1 VSRVTAAVV
10 LTLRFLAQVVAS
22 GLATAWLIVAGP
34 RALHPGLVSYIYA
47 PMSER
52 GALLLAALVT
62 LTPGTT
68 VIEID
73 PRQRQMLLHVL
84 DGAGA
89 DAALSDIH
97 RELERYVAVLFPAEA

>member
-1 VSRVTAAVV
+1 MSRVAAAVV
-10 LTLRFLAQVVAS
+10 LTLRFLAEVVVS
-22 GLATAWLIVAGP
+22 GLATARLIVAGP
-34 RALHPGLVSYIYA
+34 RALHPGLVDFRYA

-73 PRQRQMLLHVL
+73 PRRRQMLLHVL
-84 DGAGA
+84 DGADA
-89 DAALSDIH
+89 DAALADI
-97 RELERYVAVLFPAEA
+97 RRKLERYVAVLFPAEA